1 MAKLHF
7 FYSVMNAG
15 KSTALLQAAHNYETK
30 GWIVHYFTSG
40 LDNRSG
46 HGKIASRVG
55 IEKDAIALSSD
66 ELFTSHPALDKNPFE
81 PEVIFVDE
89 IQFFT
94 AEQIENLALLVDT
107 WEIPVLCYGLK
118 NNSNGELFGPAIIRL
133 LALADQI
140 KELKTVCHCGAKAT
154 QILRRRNGVP
164 ILTTGDDVVEV
175 GDSDYESVCRVHW
188 NEALDNY

>member
-30 GWIVHYFTSG
+30 GWNVLCFTSA
-40 LDNRSG
+40 LDIRDKVGYIS
-46 HGKIASRVG
+46 SRVG
-55 IEKDAIALSSD
+55 IKREAVAMTSD
-66 ELFTSHPALDKNPFE
+66 SYFSNHVSPFE
-81 PEVIFVDE
+81 LGRKRTVWFVDE
-89 IQFFT
+89 VQFLDS
-94 AEQIENLALLVDT
+94 EQIDELAQIVDHFK
-107 WEIPVLCYGLK
+107 IPVLCYGLK

-154 QILRRRNGVP
+154 QILRRRNGVAT
-164 ILTTGDDVVEV
+164 ITSDIVEV
-175 GDSDYESVCRVHW
+175 GDSEYESVCRTHW
-188 NEALDNY
+188 KEAFYEH

>member
-15 KSTALLQAAHNYETK
+15 KSSNLLQAAHNYKEK

-40 LDNRSG
+40 LDNRHGSG
-46 HGKIASRVG
+46 YITSRALDKKQ
-55 IEKDAIALSSD
+55 EAIALRPD
-66 ELFTSHPALDKNPFE
+66 EKIMEHPSLDKNPFG

-94 AEQIENLALLVDT
+94 AVQIEELARIVDE

-118 NNSNGELFGPAIIRL
+118 NNSNGELFGPAIVRL
-133 LALADQI
+133 IALADQL
-140 KELKTVCHCGAKAT
+140 KELKTVCHCGSKAT
-154 QILRRRNGVP
+154 QILRYQNGKP
-164 ILTTGDDVVEV
+164 IITTDVVEV
-175 GDSDYESVCRVHW
+175 GDSEYSSVCRKHW
-188 NEALDNY
+188 SEAFIDA

>member
-1 MAKLHF
+1 MSKLHF

-15 KSTALLQAAHNYETK
+15 KSTHLLQAAHNYESK

-46 HGKIASRVG
+46 TGIISSRVG
-55 IEKDAIALSSD
+55 IKKEAIALTND
-66 ELFTSHPALDKNPFE
+66 ELFTEHPSLDRNPFN

-94 AEQIENLALLVDT
+94 SEQIEDLAEIVDY

-118 NNSNGELFGPAIIRL
+118 NNSNGTLFGPAIIKL

-140 KELKTVCHCGAKAT
+140 QEIKTICHCGAKAT
-154 QILRRRNGVP
+154 QILRYNSDGKAA
-164 ILTTGDDVVEV
+164 LSGDVVEV
-175 GDSDYESVCRVHW
+175 GDMGRYESVCRKHW
-188 NEALDNY
+188 SLAFE